1 MIRHLRLGLIP
12 FQIFNSKIKQH
23 PYIRDNE
30 ECKPIIGETLR
41 LLYKLDHDGSMV
53 NTKNLSSKSSILIHQ
68 DTDVDCPLI
77 RPRYSHE
84 MIVAFGG
91 WSGGSATSMLEAYD
105 VRADKWTVIST
116 DRGRYPL
123 FHTFY

>member
-1 MIRHLRLGLIP
+1 MGLIP
-12 FQIFNSKIKQH
+12 LQVFHSKIRQH
-23 PYIRDNE
+23 AYIKDNE

-41 LLYKLDHDGSMV
+41 LLYKLDHDASMV
-53 NTKNLSSKSSILIHQ
+53 DNKNTSLKESFFFEI
-68 DTDVDCPLI
+68 DVHCPLI
-77 RPRYSHE
+77 RPRHPHE

-116 DRGRYPL
+116 DHGR
-123 FHTFY
+123 